1 MLHLKYFYK
10 VMIINFHDSPNFRE
24 QVQKSTSLS
33 NQLSCW
39 AYAMDCLN
47 NEYWKENYTVHI
59 RLENDLVL
67 VTTENV
73 DLMNKLNFIFLQAL
87 RKINA

>member
-1 MLHLKYFYK
+1 
-10 VMIINFHDSPNFRE
+10 MIINFQDTPTFRE

-47 NEYWKENYTVHI
+47 NEYWKESYTVNI
-59 RLENDLVL
+59 RLEKGLVM
-67 VTTENV
+67 VTTENA
-73 DLMNKLNFIFLQAL
+73 DLMKKLNSIFQLAI
-87 RKINA
+87 KKME

>member
-1 MLHLKYFYK
+1 MQRNTK
-10 VMIINFHDSPNFRE
+10 
-24 QVQKSTSLS
+24 LS

-47 NEYWKENYTVHI
+47 NEYWKESYTVHI

-73 DLMNKLNFIFLQAL
+73 DLMKRLNSIFQHAIAKLN
-87 RKINA
+87 N